1 MVPILYKYVSVYIK
15 CLHYIHGRRKDFF
28 HGMATRG
35 FFQNFSRGR
44 PKMVKF
50 VFSYSK
56 LRKNVFCWVFLN
68 PGGID
73 NRDVQGRN
81 EVRWCLG
88 QETNL
93 VPPCSNLRSFGSK
106 CTVSKIVLM
115 TLLWLFGPQQWF
127 GARGIVPPCPPSLH
141 LWCYSI
147 KIGKFSENKQIFKFE
162 RHELLLHERS
172 AIFEHN
178 RACILYRRPTK
189 VTGGISRF
197 YVWFLSY
204 FYCKRP
210 AEQRFCSGNVFVA

>member
-1 MVPILYKYVSVYIK
+1 MVP
-15 CLHYIHGRRKDFF
+15 G
-28 HGMATRG
+28 A
-35 FFQNFSRGR
+35 
-44 PKMVKF
+44 
-50 VFSYSK
+50 
-56 LRKNVFCWVFLN
+56 
-68 PGGID
+68 
-73 NRDVQGRN
+73 RN
-81 EVRWCLG
+81 
-88 QETNL
+88 
-93 VPPCSNLRSFGSK
+93 K
-106 CTVSKIVLM
+106 
-115 TLLWLFGPQQWF
+115 F
-127 GARGIVPPCPPSLH
+127 GAPMFEPEVFRKQMYCIKNSAYDIVVAFWSPTVIRRPGIVPPCPPSLH